1 MRALV
6 WNNELEA
13 VAQRWADQC
22 TFGHD
27 SVSIVMTMVI
37 GDDEGFGG
45 DDYLYRNTMKLLFVT
60 FCHDSAMMILIID
73 DMI

>member
-27 SVSIVMTMVI
+27 SVSIIMTMV
-37 GDDEGFGG
+37 
-45 DDYLYRNTMKLLFVT
+45 
-60 FCHDSAMMILIID
+60 MMRDLVVMIIFTTGLKPNQLD
-73 DMI
+73 QNV

>member
-45 DDYLYRNTMKLLFVT
+45 DDYLYRNTMKMLFVT
-60 FCHDSAMMILIID
+60 FCHD
-73 DMI
+73 

>member
-27 SVSIVMTMVI
+27 SVSIIMTMV
-37 GDDEGFGG
+37 
-45 DDYLYRNTMKLLFVT
+45 
-60 FCHDSAMMILIID
+60 MMRDLVVMIIFTTGLKSNQLD
-73 DMI
+73 QNV